1 MGFAKFLQKIVSK
14 ALNFGSFRDY
24 SFCVKVRGFRT
35 KVRGF
40 RTKVR
45 GFRTKVRGLKFD
57 ILTLKWLNI
66 KCFFDIIKRI
76 END

>member
-35 KVRGF
+35 KVRG
-40 RTKVR
+40 
-45 GFRTKVRGLKFD
+45 LKFD